1 MTDKHV
7 KTYSTPSAI
16 REMQVKNRRHFTQMA
31 IMKKTTSGNEHVEK
45 WNPHN
50 TLREENSHKVP
61 QRLSTE
67 SP

>member
-7 KTYSTPSAI
+7 KTYSTPSAT

-45 WNPHN
+45 WNPHE
-50 TLREENSHKVP
+50 LFVGI
-61 QRLSTE
+61 
-67 SP
+67 